1 MNSDEVAATGE
12 NMMPDHVLMVALGE
26 RSFLVQGIVEM
37 ITESYGI

>member
-12 NMMPDHVLMVALGE
+12 NMMPDHVFMVALGE
-26 RSFLVQGIVEM
+26 RSFLVQGIVEK